1 MNFADIFK
9 DKIFNTDCKH
19 FDDLA
24 LELFHYQVKSIPI
37 YKDYLDQIKC
47 NINDVTSL
55 KEIKYLPI
63 SFFKSNKICREAKA
77 DFFFQSSGTTDV
89 QRSKHFVNDLNFYK
103 YNATTIFERQYGSLK
118 NFVIIALLPSYQE
131 NLHSSL
137 IFMVNDFITKTHD
150 EDSKYVLG
158 HQAKE
163 IEQIIYNANLK
174 NKKVLLIGVT
184 FALLDFAIQVQWG
197 SFSNLLV
204 METGGMK
211 GRREELTRQEV
222 HQILSAHLG
231 VDTIHSEYGMTELL
245 SQAYSSTEGK
255 FHCPCNMKVTIRET
269 NDPFCYQIEGKAG
282 GINIIDLANVD
293 SCAFIET
300 QDIGKINS
308 DGTFSVLG
316 RLDNS
321 DIRGCNMLLE

>member
-1 MNFADIFK
+1 MEFADTFK
-9 DKIFNTDCKH
+9 DKIINTDCKH

-37 YKDYLDQIKC
+37 YKAYLDHIKC
-47 NINDVTSL
+47 NTNEVTSL
-55 KEIKYLPI
+55 NQIKYLPI
-63 SFFKSNKICREAKA
+63 SFFKSDKICRETKTE
-77 DFFFQSSGTTDV
+77 FFFQSSGTTDM

-103 YNATTIFERQYGSLK
+103 YNATKIFEHQYGSLK
-118 NFVIIALLPSYQE
+118 NFIILALLPSYQE
-131 NLHSSL
+131 NSSSSL
-137 IFMVNDFITKTHD
+137 IFMINDFMGKTKD
-150 EDSKYVLG
+150 QNSKYVLG

-163 IEQIIYNANLK
+163 IEQIIKKSNLR

-184 FALLDFAIQVQWG
+184 FALLDFASELQWE

-211 GRREELTRQEV
+211 GKRAEMTRQEV

-255 FHCPCNMKVTIRET
+255 FHCPATMKVSIRET
-269 NDPFCYQIEGKAG
+269 NDPFSWQIEGKAG
-282 GINIIDLANVD
+282 GLNIIDLANVD

-321 DIRGCNMLLE
+321 EVRGCNLILD